1 MSTLT
6 VPNSSLPGIH
16 AEPCELMAVILMG
29 WTAPAPRHRCA
40 ITWSSVN
47 ATTERSRPLCILPRL
62 VSILPS
68 TGFRFTALTPLE
80 RWRRRL
86 CRAEVVEFF
95 RRQGPCLV
103 GMEAC
108 ATAHHWAREL
118 IALGHEVKLMPPAYV
133 KAYVKRNKNDAAD
146 AEAICEAVTRPS
158 MRFVPVKDV
167 DQQSVL
173 MMHRARNLLVRQRTM
188 LVNALRAHLA
198 EFGIIAPQGLRHIER
213 LAGAIEEDSP
223 ALPELARSILR
234 LVVAQLNDTQAK
246 VRQIEAKLAKWHRSN
261 RVSKLLA
268 TVPGVG
274 IMGASAIAAT
284 VSDPNLFRSGR
295 EFAAWLGM
303 TPRQN
308 SSGGKERL
316 GRTSKRGDKYI
327 RCLLVA
333 GAVAV
338 LRHARNRATKNA
350 EWVRAL
356 LTRRPAKVVA
366 VALAN
371 RTARIAWAVMARG
384 EAYRAREIAGQ
395 AV

>member
-1 MSTLT
+1 MHITTIGLD
-6 VPNSSLPGIH
+6 LAKHWFQIHGID
-16 AEPCELMAVILMG
+16 AAGKVV
-29 WTAPAPRHRCA
+29 A
-40 ITWSSVN
+40 
-47 ATTERSRPLCILPRL
+47 
-62 VSILPS
+62 
-68 TGFRFTALTPLE
+68 
-80 RWRRRL
+80 RRRL
-86 CRAEVVEFF
+86 RRTEVVAFF
-95 RRQGPCLV
+95 RKQEPCLV

-198 EFGIIAPQGLRHIER
+198 EFGIIAPQGLRHVER

-246 VRQIEAKLAKWHRSN
+246 VRQIEAKLTKWHRSN

-338 LRHARNRATKNA
+338 LRHARNRATKDA

-356 LTRRPAKVVA
+356 LARRPAKVVA

-384 EAYRAREIAGQ
+384 EAYRAKEIAGQ
-395 AV
+395 AA